1 MTQAAES
8 MGEHIL
14 DNLKLVL
21 ADEVV
26 HGHVVLDGPC
36 IRAVGQGRV
45 GLPGA
50 EDCGGDWLLP
60 GFVEL
65 HTDNL
70 EKHLVPRPGVA
81 FPAAAAVQAHDAQ
94 LLAAGI
100 TSACDALAVGDVEAD
115 SVRVRTLQAAHAA
128 LAEARRAG
136 GLRTDH
142 YLHLRAE
149 LPYPGLLP
157 LLEPLLDDPAVRLL
171 SLTDHTPG
179 QRQFR
184 NLQRYAAYYG
194 LPADTRNGCLDDLL
208 QARRAQQARYRPTHL
223 QHVLRWV
230 RERRLCLASHDDTL
244 VSDVDEALACGASIC
259 EFPTTL
265 EAAEAARTAGMVI
278 VAGAPNLVL
287 GGSHSGNV
295 AALELARAD
304 CLDVLS
310 SDYVPASL
318 LPALGVLCMQLGW
331 SLPRAV
337 AAVSHAPAQALG
349 LRDRGR
355 IGEGLRADLVR
366 VRGTLPDYVAEV
378 WVGGRRL
385 LAQ

>member
-21 ADEVV
+21 ADKVV

-81 FPAAAAVQAHDAQ
+81 FPAPAAVQAHDAQ

-100 TSACDALAVGDVEAD
+100 TTACDALAVGDVEAD

-136 GLRTDH
+136 GLRADH

-194 LPADTRNGCLDDLL
+194 LPADAAASYLEDLL
-208 QARRAQQARYRPTHL
+208 QARRVQQACYRPTHL

-265 EAAEAARTAGMVI
+265 EAAEAARAAGMVI

-318 LPALGVLCMQLGW
+318 LPALGVLCAQLGW

-337 AAVSHAPAQALG
+337 GTVSQAPAQALG
-349 LRDRGR
+349 LHDRGR

-378 WVGGRRL
+378 WVGGRRR

>member
-1 MTQAAES
+1 M
-8 MGEHIL
+8 
-14 DNLKLVL
+14 
-21 ADEVV
+21 
-26 HGHVVLDGPC
+26 
-36 IRAVGQGRV
+36 
-45 GLPGA
+45 
-50 EDCGGDWLLP
+50 
-60 GFVEL
+60 
-65 HTDNL
+65 
-70 EKHLVPRPGVA
+70 PRPGVA
-81 FPAAAAVQAHDAQ
+81 FPAGAAVQAHDAQ

-100 TSACDALAVGDVEAD
+100 TTACDALAVGDVEAD

-128 LAEARRAG
+128 LVEARRAG
-136 GLRTDH
+136 GLRSDH

-194 LPADTRNGCLDDLL
+194 LPADAAASYLEDLL
-208 QARRAQQARYRPTHL
+208 QARRVQQARYRPTHL
-223 QHVLRWV
+223 QQVLRWV

-265 EAAEAARTAGMVI
+265 EAAEAARAAGLVI

-295 AALELARAD
+295 AALELARAG

-318 LPALGVLCMQLGW
+318 LPALGVLGTQLGW

-337 AAVSHAPAQALG
+337 ATVSHAPARALG
-349 LRDRGR
+349 LQDRGR
-355 IGEGLRADLVR
+355 IGEGLRADLLR
-366 VRGTLPDYVAEV
+366 VRGSTPDYVAEV
-378 WVGGRRL
+378 WVAGRHL

>member
-1 MTQAAES
+1 
-8 MGEHIL
+8 MGERIL

-26 HGHVVLDGPC
+26 QGHVVLDGPR

-45 GLPGA
+45 GLPRA

-100 TSACDALAVGDVEAD
+100 TTACDALSVGDVEAD

-128 LAEARRAG
+128 LAGARQQG
-136 GLRTDH
+136 GLRSNH

-184 NLQRYAAYYG
+184 DLRRYAAYYG
-194 LPADTRNGCLDDLL
+194 LAPAANRDWLDELL
-208 QARRAQQARYRPTHL
+208 QARREQQARHRPAHL
-223 QHVLRWV
+223 EQVLRWV
-230 RERRLCLASHDDTL
+230 RERGLCLASHDDT
-244 VSDVDEALACGASIC
+244 VAADVDEAVACGARIC

-265 EAAEAARTAGMVI
+265 EAAAVARTAGMTI

-295 AALELARAD
+295 AALDLARAG

-318 LPALGVLCMQLGW
+318 LPALGVLCTRLGW
-331 SLPRAV
+331 GLPRAV
-337 AAVSHAPAQALG
+337 ATVSHAPARALG
-349 LRDRGR
+349 LHDRGR
-355 IGEGLRADLVR
+355 IGEGLRADLLR
-366 VRGTLPDYVAEV
+366 VRGATPDYVAEV

>member
-1 MTQAAES
+1 MTQMAES
-8 MGEHIL
+8 MSERIL

-21 ADEVV
+21 TDEVV

-36 IRAVGQGRV
+36 IRAVGQGRA

-81 FPAAAAVQAHDAQ
+81 FPAGAAVQAHDAQ

-100 TSACDALAVGDVEAD
+100 TTACDALAVGDVEAD

-128 LAEARRAG
+128 LVEARRAG
-136 GLRTDH
+136 GLRSDH

-194 LPADTRNGCLDDLL
+194 LPADAAASYLEDLL
-208 QARRAQQARYRPTHL
+208 QARRVQQARYRPTHL

-265 EAAEAARTAGMVI
+265 EAAEAARAAGLVI

-295 AALELARAD
+295 AALELARAG

-318 LPALGVLCMQLGW
+318 LPALGVLGTQLGW

-337 AAVSHAPAQALG
+337 ATVSHAPARALG
-349 LRDRGR
+349 LQDRGR
-355 IGEGLRADLVR
+355 IGEGLRADLLR
-366 VRGTLPDYVAEV
+366 VRGSTPDYVAEV
-378 WVGGRRL
+378 WVAGRRL

>member
-1 MTQAAES
+1 MTQATES

-21 ADEVV
+21 AGEVV
-26 HGHVVLDGPC
+26 HGHVVLDGPF
-36 IRAVGQGRV
+36 IRDVGQGRV
-45 GLPGA
+45 SLPGA
-50 EDCGGDWLLP
+50 EDCAGDWLLP

-100 TSACDALAVGDVEAD
+100 TTACDALAVGDVEAG

-128 LAEARRAG
+128 LAEARRG
-136 GLRTDH
+136 NSLRSSH
-142 YLHLRAE
+142 FLHLRAE

-157 LLEPLLDDPAVRLL
+157 LLEPLLDDPALRLV

-194 LPADTRNGCLDDLL
+194 LPAEAPAGYLDELL
-208 QARRAQQARYRPTHL
+208 QARREQQARYRPVHL
-223 QHVLRWV
+223 QRVLQWIRG
-230 RERRLCLASHDDTL
+230 RDLCLASHDDT
-244 VSDVDEALACGASIC
+244 VASDVDEAVACGARIC

-265 EAAEAARTAGMVI
+265 EAAAAARAAALTI

-310 SDYVPASL
+310 SDYAPASL
-318 LPALGVLCMQLGW
+318 LPALGVLCTQLGW
-331 SLPRAV
+331 NLPRAV
-337 AAVSHAPAQALG
+337 ATVSHAPAQALG
-349 LRDRGR
+349 LADRGR
-355 IGEGLRADLVR
+355 IGAGLRADLLR
-366 VRGTLPDYVAEV
+366 VRGATPGYVAEV
-378 WVGGRRL
+378 WVAGRRL

>member
-100 TSACDALAVGDVEAD
+100 TTACDALAVGDVEAD

-194 LPADTRNGCLDDLL
+194 LPADAAASYLEDLL
-208 QARRAQQARYRPTHL
+208 QARRVQQARYRPTHL

-265 EAAEAARTAGMVI
+265 EAAEAARAAGMVI

-318 LPALGVLCMQLGW
+318 LPALGVLCAQLGW

-337 AAVSHAPAQALG
+337 GTVSQAPAQALG
-349 LRDRGR
+349 LHDRGR

-378 WVGGRRL
+378 WVGGRRR